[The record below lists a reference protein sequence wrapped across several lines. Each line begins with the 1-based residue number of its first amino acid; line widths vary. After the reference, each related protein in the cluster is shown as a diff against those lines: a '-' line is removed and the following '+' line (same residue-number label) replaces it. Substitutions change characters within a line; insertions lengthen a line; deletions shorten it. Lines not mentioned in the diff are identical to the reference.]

1 LTEKEITLIKV
12 AQKGDTVAFGELVA
26 LYDAKVMNLAISLL
40 GSKEDA
46 QDIYQEI
53 FTKVFKSLKK
63 YRFKSEF
70 FTWLY
75 RITVNTCLSY
85 RKQRGKRQE
94 RYPFSIDRN
103 PEGPYDIP
111 DPDSTEADENVLKS
125 EMSEIVKRAVDSL
138 PPRQKAVIVLRHYH
152 QKKIREIAEIMNLNE
167 GTIKGYLFR
176 AVRSMKDKVEPYYQ
190 GEV

>member
-1 LTEKEITLIKV
+1 LTEKEITLIKT

-26 LYDAKVMNLAISLL
+26 LYDTKVMSLAVSLL
-40 GSKEDA
+40 GSREDA

-63 YRFKSEF
+63 YRFQSEF

-75 RITVNTCLSY
+75 RITVNTCLTY

-94 RYPFSIDRN
+94 RYPVSLDTFTEGFYNVPDR
-103 PEGPYDIP
+103 
-111 DPDSTEADENVLKS
+111 DSVIADEDMLRS
-125 EMSEIVKRAVDSL
+125 EMSNVVKKAVESL
-138 PPRQKAVIVLRHYH
+138 PPKQKTVIVLRHYH

-176 AVRSMKDKVEPYYQ
+176 AIRSMKEKVEPYYQ
-190 GEV
+190 GEI